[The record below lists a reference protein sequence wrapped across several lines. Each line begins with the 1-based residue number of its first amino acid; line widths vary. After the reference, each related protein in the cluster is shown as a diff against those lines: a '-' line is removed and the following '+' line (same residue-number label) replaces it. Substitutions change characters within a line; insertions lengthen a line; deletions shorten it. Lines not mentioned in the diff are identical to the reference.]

1 VEGVIDE
8 TIREQGGDRH
18 GGKRMSSNRAIA
30 DHWGEREVYGL
41 TNTATYRKAI
51 TVKARNR
58 LP

>member
-1 VEGVIDE
+1 VIDE

-30 DHWGEREVYGL
+30 DHWGEGEVYGL